1 MIAVDTTV
9 LVFAH
14 RRDSGWHAAAAD
26 RIRELAERDEKW
38 AVPWL
43 CFYEFL
49 AVVTHPQ
56 IYDPPTELPQ
66 ALAQVSAWLE
76 SPSLVL
82 LAEGPGYEDRLL
94 SILRESRVVG
104 ARIHDARIAALCLYH
119 GVEELW
125 SADRD
130 FTRFPKLSV
139 RNPLTDVQEM
149 R

>member
-1 MIAVDTTV
+1 VIAVDTTV

-14 RRDSGWHAAAAD
+14 RRDSGWHAAAAGT
-26 RIRELAERDEKW
+26 IRDLAERAETW

-43 CFYEFL
+43 CLHEFL
-49 AVVTHPQ
+49 AVVTHPD

-94 SILRESRVVG
+94 SVLRESRVVG
-104 ARIHDARIAALCLYH
+104 TRIHDARIASLCLYH

-130 FTRFPKLSV
+130 FTRFPKLAV
-139 RNPLTDVQEM
+139 RNPLQEM

>member
-1 MIAVDTTV
+1 VIAVDTTL

-14 RRDSGWHAAAAD
+14 RRDSGWHAAAAN

-49 AVVTHPQ
+49 AVVTHPE

-94 SILRESRVVG
+94 AVLRESRVVG
-104 ARIHDARIAALCLYH
+104 VRIHDARIAALCLYH

-130 FTRFPKLSV
+130 FTRFPTLAV
-139 RNPLTDVQEM
+139 RNPLTG
-149 R
+149 

>member
-1 MIAVDTTV
+1 VIAVDTTL

-14 RRDSGWHAAAAD
+14 RRDSGWHSAAATQ
-26 RIRELAERDEKW
+26 IRELAEGDEKW

-49 AVVTHPQ
+49 AVVTHPE
-56 IYDPPTELPQ
+56 IYEPPTELSQ

-94 SILRESRVVG
+94 KVLRESRVVG
-104 ARIHDARIAALCLYH
+104 FKIHDARIAALCLYH
-119 GVEELW
+119 GIDELW

-130 FTRFPKLSV
+130 FTRFSTLTV
-139 RNPLTDVQEM
+139 RNPLTG
-149 R
+149 

>member
-1 MIAVDTTV
+1 VIAVDTTV

-14 RRDSGWHAAAAD
+14 RRDSEWHATAAD
-26 RIRELAERDEKW
+26 RIRELAEQDKTW

-43 CFYEFL
+43 CLYEFL
-49 AVVTHPQ
+49 AVVTHPE

-66 ALAQVSAWLE
+66 AIAQVSAWLE

-82 LAEGPGYEDRLL
+82 LAEGPGYEDRLI
-94 SILRESRVVG
+94 SVLRESRVVG
-104 ARIHDARIAALCLYH
+104 TRIHDARIAALCLYH

-130 FTRFPKLSV
+130 FTRFQSLSV
-139 RNPLTDVQEM
+139 RNPLTG
-149 R
+149 